1 VTNPPVSG
9 RSALAGL
16 RVLDLGHQYAAANA
30 GAILAD
36 LGADVVSVEHPQG
49 NAIRTMLPKK
59 DGQSM
64 WWKVSQR
71 NKTQVT
77 LNLSSP
83 QGGELLL
90 RVAPEFDVLI
100 ENFRP
105 GTLEKWGIGPAD
117 LERAGANLTMV
128 RVSGYGQSGPYRDRP
143 GFGTIGEAM
152 SGFAHMNGYPDG
164 PPTFPSTTL
173 ADGVASIWAV
183 VGALAGRLARLR
195 DGAVRGVE
203 VVDVALFEGL
213 FRIVPT
219 QIPTYQQTGVVQK
232 RPGNYLGDHGVLRNV
247 YGSRDGRWIAVSAV
261 GPVAIRRVMVA
272 ARADALVAEIDAGA
286 MDARETAA
294 VEAFLGRCNAHLLA
308 WSAAG
313 DYAVL
318 TTDLSAAG
326 AVFSPIYSA
335 ADIVEDAH
343 YRARDDLVTV
353 QDPELGAL
361 TMQGVVPKFPERE
374 HRVTHAGGERGRD
387 NARFWGR
394 HGLTPEAIARLRRD
408 GVL

>member
-1 VTNPPVSG
+1 MSPPRSG
-9 RSALAGL
+9 RAALAGL

-30 GAILAD
+30 CAILAD
-36 LGADVVSVEHPQG
+36 LGAEVVSVEHPEG

-83 QGGELLL
+83 RGRELFL
-90 RVAPEFDVLI
+90 RIAPEFDLLV

-117 LERAGANLTMV
+117 LERAGASLTMV
-128 RVSGYGQSGPYRDRP
+128 RVSGYGQTGPYRDRP

-195 DGAVRGVE
+195 DGPSCGVE

-219 QIPTYQQTGVVQK
+219 QIPTFQQTGVVQK

-272 ARADALVAEIDAGA
+272 ARADAQVAEIDAGV

-294 VEAFLGRCNAHLLA
+294 VEAFLGRCNEHLLA
-308 WSAAG
+308 WSAAA
-313 DYAVL
+313 DYAALSADL
-318 TTDLSAAG
+318 TAAG

-335 ADIVEDAH
+335 ADIVDDPH

-353 QDPELGAL
+353 QDPELGPL
-361 TMQGVVPKFPERE
+361 TMQGIVPKFPQRD

-387 NARFWGR
+387 NARFWGER
-394 HGLTPEAIARLRRD
+394 GLSPQAIVQLRRD